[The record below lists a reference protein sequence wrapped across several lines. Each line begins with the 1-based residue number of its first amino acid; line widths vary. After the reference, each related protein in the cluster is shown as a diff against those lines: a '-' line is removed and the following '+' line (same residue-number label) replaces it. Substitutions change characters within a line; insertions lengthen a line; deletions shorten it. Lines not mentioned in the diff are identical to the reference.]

1 MHKIGSRLQAVD
13 CLLRHHLRR
22 ANRQEA
28 ALNAEYAPRSEA
40 DGADALHRDGKR
52 RVDERLLHSLEVVAI
67 CESEKKKR
75 IECRRQVRV
84 RACAGSIFSRARWIA
99 QSVAWMSSTSE
110 ESTSKPGNDKGA
122 MLVSRA

>member
-67 CESEKKKR
+67 CESEKKR
-75 IECRRQVRV
+75 SECRRRMRVRV
-84 RACAGSIFSRARWIA
+84 FAVGLSASACGGLSADALRVLTAEVAGTWAVKSFL
-99 QSVAWMSSTSE
+99 
-110 ESTSKPGNDKGA
+110 G
-122 MLVSRA
+122 